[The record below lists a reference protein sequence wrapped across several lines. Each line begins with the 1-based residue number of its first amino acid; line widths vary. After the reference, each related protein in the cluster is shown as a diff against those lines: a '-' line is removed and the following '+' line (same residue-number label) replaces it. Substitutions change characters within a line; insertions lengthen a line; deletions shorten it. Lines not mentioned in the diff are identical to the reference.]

1 MNQELSYILYEV
13 GGAVRDSLLGL
24 KSKDIDYTAVVD
36 AGTDDP
42 DAAFLWFHERLEN
55 EGYQIFL
62 TASDV
67 FTIRAKFPKGHK
79 HEGLVADFV
88 MARYE
93 EGFIEGT
100 RRPAICRVGTLLD
113 DLRRRD
119 FTVNAIA
126 RDMDGNI
133 IDPFGGMND
142 LHNKTLICPVNATT
156 SFNDDPLR
164 VLRALR
170 FSITKRFHL
179 SNDIVNGIENLDVNR
194 FIETVSIERVREE
207 LDKMFRFNT
216 ALTLDRLFS
225 LKELNI
231 ELYQYIFNQ
240 IWLKPTTELK

>member
-1 MNQELSYILYEV
+1 MTQEFSYILYKV
-13 GGAVRDSLLGL
+13 GGSVRDSLLGL

-42 DAAFLWFHERLEN
+42 DAAFQWFKGRIEN
-55 EGYQIFL
+55 EGYQVFL
-62 TASDV
+62 VSPDV
-67 FTIRAKFPKGHK
+67 FTIRAKFPKGHI

-93 EGFIEGT
+93 EGFREGT
-100 RRPAICRVGTLLD
+100 RRPKVCKVGTLED

-126 RDMDGNI
+126 EDIYGNL
-133 IDPFGGMND
+133 IDPFGGMYD
-142 LHNKTLICPVNATT
+142 LHNKTLSCPVNAET

-170 FSITKRFHL
+170 FALTKRFKL
-179 SNDIVNGIENLDVNR
+179 SDDVKNGIKLLNVDR
-194 FIETVSIERVREE
+194 FKETVSVERIREE
-207 LDKMFRFNT
+207 LDKMFRFDTHEALNFLFKLSGLNPRLYIYITT
-216 ALTLDRLFS
+216 A
-225 LKELNI
+225 
-231 ELYQYIFNQ
+231 